1 MIEPRAVGWQM
12 PVILSAI
19 VATDQLLALGALG
32 VAPRSA
38 APLGPRLLGSL
49 AAVAII
55 TIVLVLARLTWLRT
69 TFAREHRSVGV
80 LSVVLAVQVGLT
92 LSRRMLVVRGALTTG
107 SGPPFDEFVFL
118 TATTLVVLLA
128 LGALRRHQDLVT
140 KLDATRRELESAL
153 AANTR
158 GLVEERDRL
167 GASVRELLEE
177 RLGPTS
183 MRPALF
189 TAPRLRAVVDDAL
202 RPLAHQLTAATTV
215 LEPPRDRAASRMRAM
230 AALRALQPTPVLR
243 PRLLAA
249 TMFLLTFRFSIT
261 PPPRE
266 LLADRPLPPSGGGG
280 PDVVITVQ
288 WSSLVESLALHTATV
303 LIVLLGSRWLA
314 RRIGP
319 RVAPA
324 RTAGAGLERAEL
336 IRDWALTFAAL
347 IGLGLVSLAVLRV
360 SFELPGNST
369 LPPVTP
375 LVAVGFTAPL
385 LLITVVLS
393 VLPAA
398 ESALGTI
405 REELARSNDELA
417 GAVARAH
424 ALLGHERRLFARH
437 LHASVQAAV
446 NAASLLIER
455 ATVDGTVDPD
465 VIARTGTMI
474 DDAINRLHAPT
485 SPTVG
490 NGEGGGS
497 DRGGTVAD
505 GAVELDDRLA
515 AIAATWE
522 GLAVLETQLDAPS
535 RQHLVSDPVGRAT
548 LCDVIAEACAN
559 AVIHGR
565 ATRMS
570 ITVTA
575 LSDDPDVTVT
585 PRGLALRVVDDG
597 SATSPQRREGLGS
610 RILTANCTHWELEH
624 RVDGTTLT
632 ATLPMR

>member
-69 TFAREHRSVGV
+69 TFAREHPSVGV

-92 LSRRMLVVRGALTTG
+92 LSRRMLVARGALTTG
-107 SGPPFDEFVFL
+107 PGPPFDEFVFL

-140 KLDATRRELESAL
+140 ELDATRRELESAL
-153 AANTR
+153 AASTR

-167 GASVRELLEE
+167 AASVRELLEA

-183 MRPALF
+183 MRSALF

-215 LEPPRDRAASRMRAM
+215 LGPTRDRATSRMRAM
-230 AALRALQPTPVLR
+230 AALRALRPTPVLR

-261 PPPRE
+261 PPPPE

-324 RTAGAGLERAEL
+324 RTAGAGLGRAEL

-375 LVAVGFTAPL
+375 LVAVGFTASL

-417 GAVARAH
+417 GAVARAQ

-455 ATVDGTVDPD
+455 ATVDGTIDPD
-465 VIARTGTMI
+465 VIIRAGTTI
-474 DDAINRLHAPT
+474 DDAVERLLGPT

-490 NGEGGGS
+490 NGESGGS
-497 DRGGTVAD
+497 DRGSTVAD

-522 GLAVLETQLDAPS
+522 GLAVLETQLDAAS

-575 LSDDPDVTVT
+575 LGDDPDVAVA

-597 SATSPQRREGLGS
+597 SATSQQGRAGLGS
-610 RILTANCTHWELEH
+610 RILTASCTHWELEH

-632 ATLPMR
+632 ATLPVR

>member
-1 MIEPRAVGWQM
+1 VIEPRAVGWQM

-69 TFAREHRSVGV
+69 TFAREHPSVGV

-92 LSRRMLVVRGALTTG
+92 LSRRMLVARGALTTG
-107 SGPPFDEFVFL
+107 PGPPFDEFVFL

-140 KLDATRRELESAL
+140 ELDATRRELESAL
-153 AANTR
+153 AASTR

-167 GASVRELLEE
+167 AASVRELLEE

-249 TMFLLTFRFSIT
+249 TMFLLTFRFSVT
-261 PPPRE
+261 PPPPE
-266 LLADRPLPPSGGGG
+266 LLADRPLPPSSGTG
-280 PDVVITVQ
+280 PDVVISVE
-288 WSSLVESLALHTATV
+288 WSSLLESLALHTATV

-347 IGLGLVSLAVLRV
+347 IGLGLLSLAVLRV
-360 SFELPGNST
+360 SFGLPGNST

-417 GAVARAH
+417 GAVARAQ
-424 ALLGHERRLFARH
+424 ALLSHERRLFARH

-455 ATVDGTVDPD
+455 ATVEGTVDPD
-465 VIARTGTMI
+465 VIARAGTTI

-485 SPTVG
+485 SPTAG

-497 DRGGTVAD
+497 DRGGAVAD

-522 GLAVLETQLDAPS
+522 GLAVLETRLDAAS
-535 RQHLVSDPVGRAT
+535 RQHLVSDSVGRAT

-565 ATRMS
+565 ATRVS

-610 RILTANCTHWELEH
+610 RILTVSCTHWELEH